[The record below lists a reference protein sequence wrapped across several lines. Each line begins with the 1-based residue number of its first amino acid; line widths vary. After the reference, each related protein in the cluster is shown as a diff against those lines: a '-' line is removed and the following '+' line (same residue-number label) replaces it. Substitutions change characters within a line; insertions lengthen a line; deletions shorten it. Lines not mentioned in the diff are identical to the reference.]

1 MKLSV
6 ATKLMRSPRP
16 VALQLGWK
24 PKREPQTGFRLKS
37 VTSTLSPNTRL
48 ITSCAGAAQG
58 SGRAGQQRRPQ
69 RMTLAGARAHAHRR
83 RARARTSDSACC
95 AWTAGARACAPA
107 GARSA
112 RRHLDVGDDGE
123 MEVEVE
129 EPASDGNVVSGASGC
144 APACAHQRTDRTLLG
159 SLGAGAFFP
168 KGMLR
173 SSGAP
178 RPAVSAGRCRVPRLT
193 RVGTRTLPEKV

>member
-1 MKLSV
+1 MHIVV
-6 ATKLMRSPRP
+6 APARGQVTARAARG
-16 VALQLGWK
+16 LQVRA
-24 PKREPQTGFRLKS
+24 PARLQ
-37 VTSTLSPNTRL
+37 
-48 ITSCAGAAQG
+48 AQG
-58 SGRAGQQRRPQ
+58 
-69 RMTLAGARAHAHRR
+69 
-83 RARARTSDSACC
+83 
-95 AWTAGARACAPA
+95 
-107 GARSA
+107 SA

-178 RPAVSAGRCRVPRLT
+178 RPAVSLGAAGRACAQGQSDSESCP
-193 RVGTRTLPEKV
+193 TLGHTNST